1 MEGALE
7 LGGALGDGEGGGGD
21 RTCLDRLGVEVGG
34 LDREIVGAIVGV
46 GDLDRDLFTG
56 RQFQGRRG

>member
-1 MEGALE
+1 MEGAFE

-21 RTCLDRLGVEVGG
+21 CTCLDRAGVEAGG

-46 GDLDRDLFTG
+46 GDLDRDRFIR
-56 RQFQGRRG
+56 RQFQGRPG